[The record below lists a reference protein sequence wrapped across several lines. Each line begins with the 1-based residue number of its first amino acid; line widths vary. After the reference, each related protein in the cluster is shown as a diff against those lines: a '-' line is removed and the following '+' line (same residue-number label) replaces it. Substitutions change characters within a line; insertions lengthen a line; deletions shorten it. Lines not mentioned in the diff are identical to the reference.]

1 VLKNF
6 WTDERTD
13 LAIGI
18 AYNVLLVLL
27 SPLLAAYLVYRMA
40 IQGKSRTGW
49 RERLGFVP
57 PLPGDRK
64 HDEPL
69 IWVHAVSVGEV
80 AAAEPILRELRS
92 LEPLAKIVLSVTT
105 PTGREM
111 AQKRNLDIDGLFY
124 FPFDLPIAV
133 ARALDTLRPSLFIA
147 METELWPNFLWAAK
161 RRGVKTM
168 VANARVS
175 DRSFRRSGPLRPL
188 YRWMLKHVDWICVQS
203 PLDAERFVA
212 LGADEREVQVV
223 GNSKFDEA
231 YPEVSDAE
239 QCKLRQDLGFALDAP
254 VVVAGSTNPG
264 EEEIVL
270 DAFWQVRV
278 KHPDARLLI
287 APRHPERTPEIEEIA
302 ERLGYATARRTEML
316 KAARTVEPSP
326 AEDSAQDCVVLLDT
340 IGELARVYSIATV
353 TFVGGSLVPKGGQ
366 NILQAIAQ
374 GKPVF
379 FGPYM
384 HNFRDS
390 TAAALAQGV
399 GFQVRD
405 AKSLAQ
411 GMLEL
416 LDAPDRLEEIARKG
430 REMIEASRGAAR
442 RCGMAAA
449 ALLSQPG

>member
-1 VLKNF
+1 MLKNF
-6 WTDERTD
+6 WTDERND
-13 LAIGI
+13 LAIGL
-18 AYNVLLVLL
+18 AYNTLLVLL
-27 SPLLAAYLVYRMA
+27 SPLLAAYLGYRIA
-40 IQGKSRTGW
+40 IKGKSRVGW
-49 RERLGFVP
+49 RERMGFVP
-57 PLPGDRK
+57 QSLGERQ

-124 FPFDLPIAV
+124 FPFDIPIAV
-133 ARALDTLRPSLFIA
+133 TRALDTLRPSLFIA

-175 DRSFRRSGPLRPL
+175 DHSFRRSGLLRPL

-203 PLDAERFVA
+203 ALDAERFVA
-212 LGADEREVQVV
+212 LGADERNVQVV

-231 YPEVSDAE
+231 YPEVSEAE

-254 VVVAGSTNPG
+254 VIVAGSTNPG

-287 APRHPERTPEIEEIA
+287 APRHPERTGEIEEIA
-302 ERLGYATARRTEML
+302 DRLGYAIARRTKML
-316 KAARTVEPSP
+316 EAAARAGEPLP
-326 AEDSAQDCVVLLDT
+326 EQNSAQDRVVLLDT

-353 TFVGGSLVPKGGQ
+353 AFVGGSLVPKGGQ

-399 GFQVRD
+399 GFQIRD

-411 GMLEL
+411 GVLEL
-416 LDAPDRLEEIARKG
+416 LNAPDRLAEIARKG

-442 RCGMAAA
+442 RCSMAAA
-449 ALLSQPG
+449 ALLS